1 MANIS
6 KTTSKDRKYLGRDG
20 DSLKKGLV
28 EFTKTYYPDTY
39 NDFNEASPGMMFIE
53 MASYIGDVLN
63 YYIDSEFK
71 ETLLLHATERRNIL
85 SIAAAMGYKPKISVP
100 SQVDVDVYQLFPAS
114 GSQSNVVHDLRYAL
128 KVPAGMRGRSTAG
141 NVEFL
146 VQEDV
151 DFSVNNIYS
160 PTEISVYTVDTNNA
174 PNYYLAK
181 KTVKAIS
188 AQPKTVDVVVSGT
201 EKFFKFQIEDSTLI
215 GIDSIVDADG
225 NTWYEVPYL
234 AQDTIFEKVQN
245 TRFNDPD
252 AAVYSEETPYLLKL
266 KRVPRRFVSRVTE
279 TGLEVQFGAGV
290 SSSPDEELLA
300 TPENIGL
307 KLPTG
312 KDDIDVSIDPQSPIF
327 TTAYGIAPSNT
338 TLTVTY
344 LVGGGIVSNVPS
356 NTITEVVATNTN
368 TDNFPSST
376 GALNANIL
384 NSLAINNAT
393 AAMGGRSLETLDEI
407 RQNTLA
413 QFTSQNRAVTRED
426 YIVRAYAMPNVYGSV
441 AKVFITPD
449 EQANIGTSEVD
460 DTVANPLAMNMYVLG
475 YNNNKQCITANR
487 AIKENL
493 KTYLSQYRMLTDS
506 INIRNAYIINIGVDF
521 DIIALPSFNA
531 NEAILN
537 CITLLKE
544 FFEIDKWQINQP
556 IVYGDIYNI
565 LLRAKGVQT
574 VTGVR
579 IKNLND
585 ELQDYSN
592 VVYNIEA
599 ATRNGIIYPSL
610 DPAIFEV
617 KFPDND
623 IKGRIAT
630 F

>member
-1 MANIS
+1 MANIT
-6 KTTSKDRKYLGRDG
+6 KKTSKDIKYLGRDF
-20 DSLKKGLV
+20 DSLKSGLV
-28 EFTKTYYPDTY
+28 EFTKVYYPDTY
-39 NDFNEASPGMMFIE
+39 NDFNEASPGMMFVE
-53 MASYIGDVLN
+53 LAAYVGDVLN
-63 YYIDSEFK
+63 YYVDSQFK

-85 SIAAAMGYKPKISVP
+85 SIASAMGYKPKISVP
-100 SQVDVDVYQLFPAS
+100 SQVDLDVYQLFPAS
-114 GSQSNVVHDLRYAL
+114 GSAANVVHDLRYAL
-128 KVPAGMRGRSTAG
+128 KIPAGLRGRSTAG

-146 VQEDV
+146 VQEDI
-151 DFSVNNIYS
+151 DFSVDNIYS
-160 PTEISVYTVDTNNA
+160 PTDISVYTVDNNNQ

-188 AQPKTVDVVVSGT
+188 AQPETTDVEVSGT
-201 EKFFKFQIEDSTLI
+201 QKFFKFQIEGANLI
-215 GIDSIVDADG
+215 GIDSIIDADG

-234 AQDTIFEKVQN
+234 AQDTIFEKVTN
-245 TRFNDPD
+245 TSYNDPD
-252 AAVYSEETPYLLKL
+252 AAVYSEESPYLLKL

-279 TGLEVQFGAGV
+279 TGLEVQFGSGV

-307 KLPTG
+307 TLPTG
-312 KDDIDVSIDPQSPIF
+312 KDDIDSSIDPQAPVF
-327 TTAYGIAPSNT
+327 TGAYGIAPSNT

-344 LVGGGIVSNVPS
+344 LVGGGIAANVPS
-356 NTITEVVATNTN
+356 NTITEVVAINANTN
-368 TDNFPSST
+368 NFPATT
-376 GALNANIL
+376 GVLNSNIL
-384 NSLAINNAT
+384 NSVAINNPT
-393 AAMGGRSLETLDEI
+393 AAVGGRSQETLDEI

-449 EQANIGTSEVD
+449 EQANIGTSEVN

-475 YNNNKQCITANR
+475 YTNQKQCTIANR

-506 INIRNAYIINIGVDF
+506 INIRDAYIINIGVDF
-521 DIIALPSFNA
+521 DVIALPSFNA
-531 NEAILN
+531 NEVILN
-537 CITLLKE
+537 CITLLKD
-544 FFEIDKWQINQP
+544 FFDIDKWQIGQP
-556 IVYGDIYNI
+556 IIYGDIYN
-565 LLRAKGVQT
+565 LLLQATGVQT
-574 VTGVR
+574 VTAVR
-579 IKNLND
+579 IKNIND
-585 ELQDYSN
+585 ELLDYSN
-592 VVYNIEA
+592 VIYDISE

>member
-6 KTTSKDRKYLGRDG
+6 KTTSKDIKYLGKDF

-53 MASYIGDVLN
+53 LASYIGDVLN
-63 YYIDSEFK
+63 YYVDSQFK
-71 ETLLLHATERRNIL
+71 ETLLLHATERRNII
-85 SIAAAMGYKPKISVP
+85 SIASAMGYKPKISVP
-100 SQVDVDVYQLFPAS
+100 SQVDIDVYQLFPAS
-114 GSQSNVVHDLRYAL
+114 GSQGNIVHDLRYAL
-128 KVPAGMRGRSTAG
+128 KIPAGMRGRSSAG
-141 NVEFL
+141 SIEFL
-146 VQEDV
+146 VQEDI
-151 DFSVNNIYS
+151 DFSIDNVYS
-160 PTEISVYTVDTNNA
+160 PTEISIYTVDNNNA

-181 KTVKAIS
+181 KTVKALS
-188 AQPKTVDVVVSGT
+188 AQPKTVNVVVSNT
-201 EKFFKFQIEDSTLI
+201 QKFFKFQIEDANLI
-215 GIDSIVDADG
+215 GIDNIVDADG
-225 NTWYEVPYL
+225 NIWYEVPYL

-245 TRFNDPD
+245 TSFNDPD
-252 AAVYSEETPYLLKL
+252 AVVYSEETPYLLKL
-266 KRVPRRFVSRVTE
+266 KRVPRRFISRVTE

-327 TTAYGIAPSNT
+327 TAAYGIAPSNT

-344 LVGGGIVSNVPS
+344 LVGGGIASNVPS
-356 NTITEVVATNTN
+356 NTITEVVAVNANTN
-368 TDNFPSST
+368 SFPSST

-384 NSLAINNAT
+384 NSIAINNPI
-393 AAMGGRSLETLDEI
+393 AAVGGRSQETLDEI

-449 EQANIGTSEVD
+449 EQSNIGSSEVN

-475 YNNNKQCITANR
+475 YTNYKQCIIANR

-506 INIRNAYIINIGVDF
+506 INIRDAYVINIGVDF
-521 DIIALPSFNA
+521 DVIPLPSFNA
-531 NEAILN
+531 NEVILN
-537 CITLLKE
+537 CITLLKS

-556 IVYGDIYNI
+556 IVFGDIYN
-565 LLRAKGVQT
+565 LLLKAKGVQT

-585 ELQDYSN
+585 ELLDYSN
-592 VVYNIEA
+592 VVYNIDA

-623 IKGRIAT
+623 IKGRIST

>member
-1 MANIS
+1 
-6 KTTSKDRKYLGRDG
+6 
-20 DSLKKGLV
+20 
-28 EFTKTYYPDTY
+28 
-39 NDFNEASPGMMFIE
+39 
-53 MASYIGDVLN
+53 
-63 YYIDSEFK
+63 
-71 ETLLLHATERRNIL
+71 
-85 SIAAAMGYKPKISVP
+85 
-100 SQVDVDVYQLFPAS
+100 
-114 GSQSNVVHDLRYAL
+114 
-128 KVPAGMRGRSTAG
+128 
-141 NVEFL
+141 
-146 VQEDV
+146 
-151 DFSVNNIYS
+151 
-160 PTEISVYTVDTNNA
+160 
-174 PNYYLAK
+174 
-181 KTVKAIS
+181 
-188 AQPKTVDVVVSGT
+188 
-201 EKFFKFQIEDSTLI
+201 
-215 GIDSIVDADG
+215 
-225 NTWYEVPYL
+225 
-234 AQDTIFEKVQN
+234 
-245 TRFNDPD
+245 
-252 AAVYSEETPYLLKL
+252 
-266 KRVPRRFVSRVTE
+266 
-279 TGLEVQFGAGV
+279 
-290 SSSPDEELLA
+290 
-300 TPENIGL
+300 
-307 KLPTG
+307 
-312 KDDIDVSIDPQSPIF
+312 
-327 TTAYGIAPSNT
+327 
-338 TLTVTY
+338 
-344 LVGGGIVSNVPS
+344 
-356 NTITEVVATNTN
+356 
-368 TDNFPSST
+368 
-376 GALNANIL
+376 
-384 NSLAINNAT
+384 
-393 AAMGGRSLETLDEI
+393 MGGRSLETLDEI

-475 YNNNKQCITANR
+475 YNNNKQCVTANR

-537 CITLLKE
+537 CIALLKE

>member
-6 KTTSKDRKYLGRDG
+6 KTTSKDIKYLGRDF
-20 DSLKKGLV
+20 DSLKSGLI
-28 EFTKTYYPDTY
+28 EFAKVYYPNTY
-39 NDFNEASPGMMFIE
+39 NDFNEASPGMMFVE
-53 MASYIGDVLN
+53 MAAYVGDVLN
-63 YYIDSEFK
+63 YYIDSQFK
-71 ETLLLHATERRNIL
+71 ESLLLHATERRNL
-85 SIAAAMGYKPKISVP
+85 LAIAGAMGYKPKISVP
-100 SQVDVDVYQLFPAS
+100 AQVDIDVYQLFPAS
-114 GSQSNVVHDLRYAL
+114 GSGTGIAPNPNYAL
-128 KVPAGMRGRSTAG
+128 KIPAGMRGRSSAG
-141 NVEFL
+141 NIEFL

-151 DFSVNNIYS
+151 DFSIDNVYS
-160 PTEISVYTVDTNNA
+160 PTEMSVYTVDGNNN

-188 AQPKTVDVVVSGT
+188 AQPVVATVSITGT
-201 EKFFKFQIEDSTLI
+201 KKFFKFQLEVPNLI
-215 GIDSIVDADG
+215 GIDSIVDSDG
-225 NTWYEVPYL
+225 HTWYEVPYL
-234 AQDTIFEKVQN
+234 AQDTIFEKVTN
-245 TRFNDPD
+245 TSFNDPD
-252 AAVYSEETPYLLKL
+252 AVVYSEETPYLLKL
-266 KRVPRRFVSRVTE
+266 KKIPRRFITRVTE
-279 TGLEVQFGAGV
+279 TGLEVQFGSGV

-300 TPENIGL
+300 TPENIGVS
-307 KLPTG
+307 LPTG

-327 TTAYGIAPSNT
+327 TQAYGIAPSNT

-344 LVGGGIVSNVPS
+344 LVGGGVGSNVPS
-356 NTITEVVATNTN
+356 NTITEVVAINANTN
-368 TDNFPSST
+368 NFPQST

-384 NSLAINNAT
+384 NSVAINNPT
-393 AAMGGRSLETLDEI
+393 AAVGGRSQETLEEI

-426 YIVRAYAMPNVYGSV
+426 YIVRAYAMPNSYGSV

-449 EQANIGTSEVD
+449 EQSNVGSSEVN

-475 YNNNKQCITANR
+475 YTNDKQCTVANR

-506 INIRNAYIINIGVDF
+506 INIRDAYIVNIGVDF
-521 DIIALPSFNA
+521 DIIPIPNFNS
-531 NEAILN
+531 NEVLLN
-537 CITLLKE
+537 CIKAIKE
-544 FFEIDKWQINQP
+544 FFAIDNWQINQP
-556 IVYGDIYNI
+556 IIYGDIYN
-565 LLRAKGVQT
+565 LLLKVSGVQT
-574 VTGVR
+574 VTAVR

-585 ELQDYSN
+585 ELLNYSN
-592 VVYNIEA
+592 VVYNIDE